1 MNTTKPASILP
12 PLRIPRLDDIT
23 PSLMLLLASRASAI
37 GMYPFGLAFFAAVYD
52 KQTAYLGIAAAGL
65 GIISRAGA
73 AALPKYLIAL
83 ILFWL
88 FSRMYKKAG
97 DAVSAAACGIS
108 MLTGGLAM
116 LFMQF
121 SGIYDIF
128 LLLTESIISALMYIV
143 FKKSQL
149 LSNDFTKRKKLSSEE
164 YISAAAAAGVI
175 ISGMSGIGVMGIRL
189 TNVFGIYVTLV
200 TALNSNIAAA
210 GCTGMSIGFLSA
222 MGSSA
227 AVSMMGIYGMSAVFA
242 GFMNGLKKIGCAV
255 GCICGMSITMIYIKN
270 SAELPLAM
278 RDVFIACTLFIATP
292 SIVHEYLRSFFTSSA
307 QVESVSPDA
316 RMREY
321 LTMRLRRTG
330 EAFSSLYECFVSVSE
345 GRLKKYSEDIGVILD
360 ETADRVCADCKM
372 CGKCWQ
378 GDFRKTYKNIL
389 ELISIIETDGRLT
402 TENIP
407 PHFCES
413 CIRTKLFITELNHV
427 YELYKRD
434 VLRRSDAVVTRN
446 LISAQYREL
455 NRLFNGMASDVECGF
470 LFLEDDEEKL
480 IAELDKAGISP
491 YEVSIVECGSG
502 RCEVYLRLPPNAKND
517 ITEGVISSVLGR
529 PAGLEKCE
537 NGLSLYATKPNYTV
551 DSALLQLP
559 QNGSA
564 VSGDSATIFVTD
576 NNKFYAII
584 ADGMGSGS
592 EAQYESAAALRLL
605 TSFLKSGF
613 SVKTALGILN
623 SAMCI
628 NMDNEIYSTIDLLG
642 IDLYSGE
649 AELYKIGSAETI
661 VMAGGEAKA
670 LSSSSVPI
678 GILSDICLDNK
689 TMKLC
694 EGDVIL
700 MLTDGITEAG
710 YAASRTEWIKK
721 IIIKPFEKT
730 ENLAKEVMDTALS
743 KNRGTAK
750 DDMSVIALRLLSV

>member
-1 MNTTKPASILP
+1 MNTTKPAAALP
-12 PLRIPRLDDIT
+12 PLRIPRLDDIAPT
-23 PSLMLLLASRASAI
+23 IMLLLAARADAI
-37 GMYPFGLAFFAAVYD
+37 GMCPFGLAFFAAVYD

-65 GIISRAGA
+65 GIISRAGI
-73 AALPKYLIAL
+73 AALPKHLIAL

-97 DAVSAAACGIS
+97 DTASAIVCGTS

-116 LFMQF
+116 LFMNF

-143 FKKSQL
+143 FKKSRF
-149 LSNDFTKRKKLSSEE
+149 LSDDFKKRGKLSSEE
-164 YISAAAAAGVI
+164 YVSAAAAAGVI
-175 ISGMSGIGVMGIRL
+175 ISGMSNIGIFGVRL
-189 TNVFGIYVTLV
+189 TNVFGIYVILI
-200 TALNSNIAAA
+200 TALNSSIAVAA
-210 GCTGMSIGFLSA
+210 CTGMSIGFLCA

-227 AVSMMGIYGMSAVFA
+227 AVMMMGVYGLGAMLAS
-242 GFMNGLKKIGCAV
+242 FMNTFRKIGCAA
-255 GCICGMSITMIYIKN
+255 GCICGMAVTMIYIKN
-270 SAELPLAM
+270 ASGLPLSM
-278 RDVFIACTLFIATP
+278 RDVFISCALFVATP
-292 SIVHEYLRSFFTSSA
+292 RIVHDYLHSFFTKTVQA
-307 QVESVSPDA
+307 EPVSPDA

-321 LTMRLRRTG
+321 LTMRLHRTG
-330 EAFSSLYECFVSVSE
+330 EAFASLYECFVSVSE

-360 ETADRVCADCKM
+360 ETADRICADCKM

-389 ELISIIETDGRLT
+389 GLISIIETDGKLT
-402 TENIP
+402 AENIP

-413 CIRTKLFITELNHV
+413 CIKTKLFINELNHV

-455 NRLFNGMASDVECGF
+455 NRLFNGMASDVESGF
-470 LFLEDDEEKL
+470 YFLEDAEEKL
-480 IAELDKAGISP
+480 ITELDKAGISP

-502 RCEVYLRLPPNAKND
+502 RCEVYLRLPQKTSND

-529 PAGLEKCE
+529 PAGLEKSE
-537 NGLSLYATKPNYTV
+537 NELCIYATKPNYTV
-551 DSALLQLP
+551 DSTLLQLP
-559 QNGSA
+559 QEGS
-564 VSGDSATIFVTD
+564 VVNGDSAAIFVTES
-576 NNKFYAII
+576 NKFYAII

-605 TSFLKSGF
+605 TSFLRSGF

-661 VMAGGEAKA
+661 VLTGGEVKA
-670 LSSSSVPI
+670 LSSTSVPI

-689 TMKLC
+689 TMQLG

-721 IIIKPFEKT
+721 IAVKPFEKT
-730 ENLAKEVMDTALS
+730 EELAREVMDTALS
-743 KNRGTAK
+743 KNRGIPK